1 MSSVGDAA
9 PSLVCSLCDWKP
21 KPDSKRPEQAL
32 KIHQSVK
39 HGVREE
45 TAPAGMETPKP
56 VPAGKRVLA
65 RQLAATF
72 ASVGLLVSAVDPTCG
87 MSVLEQSEPIGEALA
102 ALAETNPKIR
112 AALQRATQASAWGGV
127 LIAVSPV
134 VMTVLGHHLPRSTR
148 SSAASSSSYQPLHSI
163 PQQ

>member
-1 MSSVGDAA
+1 MIEDVV
-9 PSLVCSLCDWKP
+9 PTVVCPFCDWKP
-21 KPDSKRPEQAL
+21 KPGTKRVEHAL

-39 HGVREE
+39 HGQE
-45 TAPAGMETPKP
+45 TPPQGMEPVAAKP

-65 RQLAATF
+65 RQLSATF
-72 ASVGLLVSAVDPTCG
+72 SSVGLLLAAVDPTCG
-87 MSVLEQSEPIGEALA
+87 TAVLEQSEPIGEALA

-134 VMTVLGHHLPRSTR
+134 VMTVLSHHLPPR
-148 SSAASSSSYQPLHSI
+148 SSHSGAVHGSGSGPRHAA
-163 PQQ
+163 